1 MHMNLS
7 RMHEICVT
15 VPGPSPMVKRLDDA
29 LFDAFTALD
38 TATPDPLRIGFG
50 NMTRVTCR

>member
-1 MHMNLS
+1 MNLS